1 MEKREE
7 EEKKQV
13 LEPINSGS
21 HGDTL
26 IFSIW
31 DFGGFG
37 GFYLMIFL
45 FVFARQ
51 KPVSNKDLYPLWK
64 LKGCS
69 VNIKTDWFDLISTST
84 LRRRR

>member
-37 GFYLMIFL
+37 GFYLMIFSL
-45 FVFARQ
+45 CVCQTETR
-51 KPVSNKDLYPLWK
+51 
-64 LKGCS
+64 LK
-69 VNIKTDWFDLISTST
+69 
-84 LRRRR
+84 